1 MPLRQSES
9 WPLVALLMG
18 AVSIAFAPILVRL
31 SEVGPS
37 ATAFYR
43 LALAAPV
50 LVGWWQLES
59 RSSRPSRMWRESR
72 ALLSLATAGLF
83 FAADLSVWHWSI
95 RFTSVANAT
104 LLANFAPVFVVL
116 GSWLLFK
123 QRFTKTFLLAV
134 AIVLL
139 GATLLIG
146 NSLKLDPQQ
155 LRGDLLGLLT
165 AVFYAGY
172 ILSVAHL
179 RLRFSTVV
187 IATWS
192 SLVGSLILLPVALLA
207 GETFIPV
214 TAQGWSVLIT
224 LALVSQVGGQSLI
237 TYALAHLPAAFSAVG
252 LLLQPVIATLLAWQI
267 FGETLSV
274 GQAVGG
280 MIVLGGIALARQ
292 NDGSPQERS

>member
-1 MPLRQSES
+1 
-9 WPLVALLMG
+9 
-18 AVSIAFAPILVRL
+18 
-31 SEVGPS
+31 
-37 ATAFYR
+37 
-43 LALAAPV
+43 
-50 LVGWWQLES
+50 
-59 RSSRPSRMWRESR
+59 
-72 ALLSLATAGLF
+72 
-83 FAADLSVWHWSI
+83 
-95 RFTSVANAT
+95 
-104 LLANFAPVFVVL
+104 
-116 GSWLLFK
+116 
-123 QRFTKTFLLAV
+123 V

>member
-192 SLVGSLILLPVALLA
+192 SLVGSLILLPVALLS

-267 FGETLSV
+267 FGETLSL